1 MASFIVILN
10 MKVLKSFVRQPV
22 YRLKLYIRQPVKQ
35 KSVNKQHGKRAV
47 NEKNVE
53 PGIRYETQEVRNQT
67 WKSEHV

>member
-1 MASFIVILN
+1 M
-10 MKVLKSFVRQPV
+10 